1 MFNYQMPFTSCIMV
15 SKRLFI
21 LVLKVSAVWNTSTA
35 HYQLFFNTLSFLSM
49 TSRLYLEQILAL
61 ESILKQ
67 HFSREKDPCLPAA
80 H

>member
-1 MFNYQMPFTSCIMV
+1 MV
-15 SKRLFI
+15 SKGLI
-21 LVLKVSAVWNTSTA
+21 LLVLNVSAVWNTSTP

-49 TSRLYLEQILAL
+49 TGRLYLEQILTL